1 MEKPRLKRVYNALAA
16 QEKVEDRSCVL
27 KEAHAKAAPKAAGK
41 LKKAQAK
48 AAASKAEVQSMFAG
62 GQDGLRLSRKGKAQ
76 ANALFAEAK

>member
-1 MEKPRLKRVYNALAA
+1 MVRCEARLARATEDLDAASKELTRLKGVVKTS
-16 QEKVEDRSCVL
+16 E
-27 KEAHAKAAPKAAGK
+27 
-41 LKKAQAK
+41 KAQAK